1 MSHKTALRGSLSC
14 LKMQLTEQSKNGR
27 SKGIAV
33 WTMSPSNG
41 SSGSTVT
48 ALFGHHIVCNEEEER
63 VRSLDYE
70 LPAGAV
76 THAKKRIG
84 KDISFWEQTSKGC
97 LSHSPDTPLYSFPP
111 YPRDWTL
118 CGVGPTLLVSW
129 LGYQPQLLCEVV
141 LSWKCHIFPFVQKHL
156 SKLNA
161 VLLMKQ

>member
-1 MSHKTALRGSLSC
+1 MSHKTALRGS

-84 KDISFWEQTSKGC
+84 KGISFWEQTSKGC
-97 LSHSPDTPLYSFPP
+97 LSHSPDMLLY
-111 YPRDWTL
+111 
-118 CGVGPTLLVSW
+118 LLLPS
-129 LGYQPQLLCEVV
+129 LPQG
-141 LSWKCHIFPFVQKHL
+141 
-156 SKLNA
+156 LNA
-161 VLLMKQ
+161 LRGGTHTVSVLVGIPTTIIMWGSAIMKVPHFPICAETPI